1 VGIDRFDDAD
11 LPSGG
16 RPAGRAD
23 PPDDRGR
30 QDGGTPAE
38 ARGREEYHAAL
49 RAETAAWDASADRFR
64 GLWAEYNR
72 RWPPQERPAADRPRD
87 APGCWR
93 GEGGRFLDRPVNEQ
107 LDRECDRI
115 AGRERDRLTP
125 ALREVESQDPDRF
138 LVGLEQRLKGRD
150 RIKEKVFDD
159 AKEHRRTPEEALWQ
173 VPDAVR
179 YTFWY
184 NEARYTR
191 GVLADIDRLKE
202 RGFELLRLKNSW
214 SHDQYKG
221 INSQWVDADTG
232 QRFEVQFHTRVSFEA
247 KELTHDAYERLRSHQ
262 ADEFE
267 EMVLEAFQ
275 RKVCSAIPVPPG
287 ATDIPEYP
295 GRGQHAR

>member
-150 RIKEKVFDD
+150 RIKEKVHDYMK
-159 AKEHRRTPEEALWQ
+159 AKNLSPEEALLTVQ
-173 VPDAVR
+173 DTIR
-179 YTFWY
+179 YTFQY
-184 NEARYTR
+184 DEARYTR
-191 GVLADIDRLKE
+191 SVCADLKRLEE
-202 RGFELLRLKNSW
+202 RGFRLVELRNSW
-214 SHDQYKG
+214 PDEQYKG
-221 INSQWVDADTG
+221 INSRWLDNETG
-232 QRFEVQFHTRVSFEA
+232 QRFEVQFHTRISFEA
-247 KELTHDAYERLRSHQ
+247 KQLTHGAYERIRSGQ

-267 EMVLEAFQ
+267 TMVLKALQREAS
-275 RKVCSAIPVPPG
+275 SAIPVPPG
-287 ATDIPEYP
+287 VAEIPDYRE
-295 GRGQHAR
+295 RGKHAG